1 MINVK
6 ENYMRIA
13 NIMFS
18 KGGGGIEKAFVDYCE
33 GLRDLGYQSVAIT
46 AAGAMV
52 NSELSE
58 LKIETHSIS
67 NMGEW
72 DIFAVM
78 RLRKLLLELKID
90 VVIAHANRAFGLSRK
105 AIKGKVPL
113 VGVVQNYNTSRYN
126 AADMV
131 FTTTYDLID
140 TLAKQGIPKENIF
153 HIPNMVKC
161 GELPHR
167 GQRNSPPII
176 GTMGRFVAK
185 KGFDVYIDALK
196 ILKERGVDFKA
207 ILGGN
212 GVEENSLKAR
222 ARDSGL
228 DGKLSFSG
236 WVLNKKDFYT
246 GIDIFCLPSLH
257 EPFGIVLLEAF
268 AYGAPVISTDSEGP
282 RDIITANYDA
292 MIVAKGDATQLANAL
307 ETLIKDP
314 STSDKLAANAF
325 AKVRT
330 KYAQEVVCKRI
341 EEAVNILMERTREK
355 SLKAG

>member
-1 MINVK
+1 
-6 ENYMRIA
+6 
-13 NIMFS
+13 
-18 KGGGGIEKAFVDYCE
+18 
-33 GLRDLGYQSVAIT
+33 
-46 AAGAMV
+46 MV

-58 LKIETHSIS
+58 LNIETHSIG

-72 DIFAVM
+72 DFFAVL

-105 AIKGKVPL
+105 AIKGKIPL

-126 AADMV
+126 AADIV
-131 FTTTYDLID
+131 FTTTYDLIE
-140 TLAKQGIPKENIF
+140 TLANQGIPRENLF

-167 GQRNSPPII
+167 NVRNQPPVI

-196 ILKERGVDFKA
+196 ILKDKGIAFKA
-207 ILGGN
+207 VLGGN
-212 GVEENSLKAR
+212 GAEENALKTHAKD
-222 ARDSGL
+222 AGL
-228 DGKLSFSG
+228 DGQLTFSG
-236 WVLNKKDFYT
+236 WVMNKKEFYT

-282 RDIITANYDA
+282 RDIITPNYDA
-292 MIVAKGDATQLANAL
+292 LIVPKGDAAQLANAL
-307 ETLIKDP
+307 ENLLKDP
-314 STSDKLAANAF
+314 VTCDKLAANAF
-325 AKVRT
+325 AKTRT
-330 KYAQEVVCKRI
+330 KYAQEIVCKRI
-341 EEAVNILMERTREK
+341 EEAINILMERVREK